1 MIGFS
6 FSELIMVIPE
16 LYLVSVALIILLV
29 ATFTNETASN
39 GYTASFLKGYD
50 VAILTIALTLVLVVS
65 VRFVSFRAF
74 NDMVVSSFT
83 VSIFKA
89 AILFFAFLS
98 MVFSRSYIMPH
109 AVKSYEITIVALFA
123 ILGMILVIN
132 ANNLLSLY
140 VSLEIQAISLY
151 ILIASNKTDKLSNEA
166 SIKYF
171 VMSALGTAL
180 FLFGASFIYGATGH
194 AGFNDIK
201 TALEYGNFSN
211 QLLILGLVF
220 TIASLAFKLSL
231 APFHMWAPDV
241 YQGASSPVVS
251 LIAVP
256 AKIAFVYVTVNFTF
270 VVFNQVFSQ
279 ISIFIQGL
287 GVFSVIVGSIAAIN
301 QVNLKRL
308 IAYSSVA
315 NIGYLAM
322 LIGSVKDNMHIDTIY
337 FYIVVYALT
346 TLLFISLTMNIKRNG
361 SYIVNI
367 SDLKG
372 LASKKP
378 LLSFAIAVMMLSFAG
393 IPPLAGFFG
402 KFFVFYRLVEL
413 DQIELALFGVIM
425 SVVSCFY
432 YLRIVK
438 IVYFEEDKESTFTT
452 GFSRYVSF
460 IFYLLIALLVGF
472 VAFISPLLTVVV
484 KDFY

>member
-16 LYLVSVALIILLV
+16 LYLISVALIVLLV
-29 ATFTNETASN
+29 AIFTNETANN
-39 GYTASFLKGYD
+39 GYSVSFLKGYD
-50 VAILTIALTLVLVVS
+50 IAILTIALTLVLVVS

-74 NDMVVSSFT
+74 NDMVISSFAIN
-83 VSIFKA
+83 IFKA
-89 AILFFAFLS
+89 AILFFSLLT
-98 MVFSRSYIMPH
+98 MVFSRSYMMSSS
-109 AVKSYEITIVALFA
+109 VRNYEMTIVALFA
-123 ILGMILVIN
+123 ILGMMLVIN

-151 ILIASNKTDKLSNEA
+151 ILIASNKTNKLSNEA

-180 FLFGASFIYGATGH
+180 FLFGASFIYGATGYT
-194 AGFNDIK
+194 GFNDIK
-201 TALEYGNFSN
+201 TALAYGNFSN

-241 YQGASSPVVS
+241 YQGTSSPVVS

-287 GVFSVIVGSIAAIN
+287 GVASILVGSIAAIN
-301 QVNLKRL
+301 QINLKRL

-315 NIGYLAM
+315 NIGYLAL
-322 LIGSVKDNMHIDTIY
+322 LIGSVKDTMHIDTVY
-337 FYIVVYALT
+337 FYIIVYALT

-367 SDLKG
+367 TDLKG

-378 LLSFAIAVMMLSFAG
+378 LLSFAIAVIMLSFAG

-413 DQIELALFGVIM
+413 GQVELALFGVIM

-438 IVYFEEDKESTFTT
+438 IVYFEEDKESRFTT
-452 GFSRYVSF
+452 VFSRYVSF

-472 VAFISPLLTVVV
+472 IAFISPLLTVIV